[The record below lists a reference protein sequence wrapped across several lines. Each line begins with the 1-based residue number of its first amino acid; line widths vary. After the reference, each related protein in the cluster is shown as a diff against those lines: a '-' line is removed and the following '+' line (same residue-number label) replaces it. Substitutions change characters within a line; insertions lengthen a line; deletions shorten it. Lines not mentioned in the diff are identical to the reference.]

1 MRGGIEKIR
10 ALRLRFPEG
19 WNNTDSQYKERAR
32 RARTSNG
39 KWSAMAMM
47 VPYGRLNA
55 LNDWFNMVNDLV
67 STDPS
72 TRAESFPASFMM
84 DVQENADGYV
94 VEATLPGVSRDEID
108 VELNEGHLNIS
119 VDKKDSEEV
128 AKRNYIHRETSSYRA
143 VRSVY
148 LKDADTAGLTAS
160 LKDGVLTVN
169 VPKRTQ
175 NSNVTKIQI
184 G

>member
-1 MRGGIEKIR
+1 MRFVARWHNRI
-10 ALRLRFPEG
+10 
-19 WNNTDSQYKERAR
+19 SQYKDAPSRACKEEMEVVR
-32 RARTSNG
+32 
-39 KWSAMAMM
+39 MAAM
-47 VPYGRLNA
+47 VPYGRLSA

-67 STDPS
+67 APDSN
-72 TRAESFPASFMM
+72 TRDVFPASFLM

-94 VEATLPGVSRDEID
+94 VEATMPGVSREEID

-143 VRSVY
+143 TRSVY
-148 LKDADTAGLTAS
+148 LKDADTAGLSAS

-175 NSNVTKIQI
+175 NSSVTKIQI

>member
-1 MRGGIEKIR
+1 MRFTEWWDNRIANQKAR
-10 ALRLRFPEG
+10 PTTR
-19 WNNTDSQYKERAR
+19 KEE
-32 RARTSNG
+32 TEVVT
-39 KWSAMAMM
+39 MAMM

-67 STDPS
+67 APDSTARD
-72 TRAESFPASFMM
+72 TFPASFMM
-84 DVQENADGYV
+84 DVQENPDGYV
-94 VEATLPGVSRDEID
+94 VEATMPGVSRDEID

-143 VRSVY
+143 TRSVY